1 MLFRSGST
9 LTSSGGVLQVGNI
22 NASAITAGSIATN
35 VMSGTTVYANKLLG
49 DVNTFLPFRS
59 QDNITW
65 NTSERTLIEIT
76 LPATSHLTEGHIPF
90 ATATG
95 YFDSKDNRVY
105 RFRMYMRNTVSQ
117 GSANIGTPS
126 ASGFLYSIDVDN
138 YYYVRFSGDVTQ
150 NVSLGSNLT
159 QGVKTEQVET
169 VFYDTTS
176 NITTISYIGASAFST
191 SSSVTA
197 SGNTNYAVVGSYR
210 SYPDSDHAASF
221 ALSGSL
227 ASATTSS
234 VQMKVTVQRYNSN
247 GTSPDTSTE
256 FDALGEI
263 SGIMMGVR

>member
-1 MLFRSGST
+1 
-9 LTSSGGVLQVGNI
+9 
-22 NASAITAGSIATN
+22 
-35 VMSGTTVYANKLLG
+35 MSGTTVYANKLLG

-65 NTSERTLIEIT
+65 NTTERTLIEVT

-95 YFDSKDNRVY
+95 YFDSKDNRTY

-126 ASGFLYSIDVDN
+126 ASGFLYAIEGLN

-150 NVSLGSNLT
+150 NVSLGSTLT
-159 QGVKTEQVET
+159 QGVKTEEAET
-169 VFYDTTS
+169 VSYDTS
-176 NITTISYIGASAFST
+176 LNRTTITYIGASAFST

-197 SGNTNYAVVGSYR
+197 SGNTNYAVVGSSR
-210 SYPDSDHAASF
+210 SFPDSDHAASF

-227 ASATTSS
+227 ASTTTSS
-234 VQMKVTVQRYNSN
+234 VQMKVTVRRYNAT
-247 GTSPDTSTE
+247 GTSPDTSSELDT
-256 FDALGEI
+256 LGEI